1 MVQHVEEHDAIQ
13 RSIDERPRARGIDL
27 VIVPFSFEDVA
38 GVDIRQEQLG
48 EARTRPQLD
57 DLAARIRFQ
66 GNFDFRVP
74 IPVQRPQRRVLRP
87 AALMTVESL
96 ECFLLN

>member
-38 GVDIRQEQLG
+38 GVDIRQE
-48 EARTRPQLD
+48 
-57 DLAARIRFQ
+57 
-66 GNFDFRVP
+66 
-74 IPVQRPQRRVLRP
+74 
-87 AALMTVESL
+87 
-96 ECFLLN
+96 